1 MEAKLFKMTYLTPQH
16 PTPTQKVT
24 WKERWMG
31 IVLVPS
37 LSHIDPTMEN
47 CEDLLAIWPTSP
59 FQYVLKVVA
68 LSNLS
73 HNCILP

>member
-1 MEAKLFKMTYLTPQH
+1 
-16 PTPTQKVT
+16 
-24 WKERWMG
+24 MG

-47 CEDLLAIWPTSP
+47 RDDLLAIWTASP
-59 FQYVLKVVA
+59 FRYVLKSVA